1 MGREGQ
7 IRIPDEALE
16 EYYLIS
22 GEVFVLPGSKTSGG
36 FALSSSELLKKS
48 PLGTILDS
56 HWGLADYSL
65 QKGKPVYDKG
75 KPYCWVMLCDRG
87 ITIPLQTLREYGIVA
102 GDRLLVVRG
111 SGLALGF
118 VVKGPIVEEAHI
130 HPEIRTVTWNEE
142 H

>member
-1 MGREGQ
+1 VGREGQ

-16 EYYLIS
+16 EYHLIS

-36 FALSSSELLKKS
+36 FALSSLELLKKS
-48 PLGTILDS
+48 PLSIILDS
-56 HWGLADYSL
+56 HVELADYSS
-65 QKGKPVYDKG
+65 QEGKPVYDKG
-75 KPYCWVMLCDRG
+75 KPYCWVMLRDRE
-87 ITIPLQTLREYGIVA
+87 IKVPLQTLREYGIGA

-118 VVKGPIVEEAHI
+118 VVKGPIVEEAHT
-130 HPEIRTVTWNEE
+130 HPEIITVTWNEK